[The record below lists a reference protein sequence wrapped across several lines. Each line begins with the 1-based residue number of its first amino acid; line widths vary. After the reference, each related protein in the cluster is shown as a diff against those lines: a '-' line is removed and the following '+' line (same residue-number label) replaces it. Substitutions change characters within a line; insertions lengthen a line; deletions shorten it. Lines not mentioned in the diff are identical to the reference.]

1 MAAIRI
7 TNKRRKALVG
17 MAFIAPWIIGFFIFA
32 LRPMIYALFLSFQKV
47 KVTPLGI
54 KTEYVGWDNYK
65 YAFVSDATFVEKV
78 LHYLREMA
86 LNVPII
92 VTFSLIIALLI
103 NQKIKLRGVFR
114 TIFFLPVII
123 TSGPVINELL
133 SQGVTNIPNIE
144 SYGMFAMV
152 KESLSPAV
160 ASPILFLFKQ
170 IIMVLWFSGVQI
182 LIFLA
187 GLQKV
192 DHSLYEAA
200 RIDGAS
206 PWESFWKLTLPM
218 LKPLVLVN
226 FVYTIVYLSTFA
238 LNELIVMIRLN
249 MFDTLT
255 GFGYATAIAWIYFVL
270 IALVLVIWTAL
281 LGARKG
287 GTVS

>member
-1 MAAIRI
+1 MAAIRM

-17 MAFIAPWIIGFFIFA
+17 TAFVAPWILGFFLFA
-32 LRPMIYALFLSFQKV
+32 LRPMIYSLYLSFQKV

-54 KTEYVGWDNYK
+54 KTDYVGWDNYK

-78 LHYLREMA
+78 LHYLRDMA

-92 VTFSLIIALLI
+92 VTFSLIIAMLI
-103 NQKIKLRGVFR
+103 NQKINFRGVFR

-133 SQGVTNIPNIE
+133 SQGVTTIPNIE
-144 SYGMFAMV
+144 SYGMFALV

-160 ASPILFLFKQ
+160 AGPVMYLFKQ

-192 DHSLYEAA
+192 DHALYEAA

-206 PWESFWKLTLPM
+206 RWEMFWKLTLPM
-218 LKPLVLVN
+218 LMPLVVVN
-226 FVYTIVYLSTFA
+226 FIYTIVYISTFA
-238 LNELIVMIRLN
+238 LNEIIAMIRDN
-249 MFDTLT
+249 MFNTST
-255 GFGYATAIAWIYFVL
+255 GFGYATAIAWIYFLIIAIVL
-270 IALVLVIWTAL
+270 GIWTAL
-281 LGARKG
+281 LRTRK
-287 GTVS
+287 S

>member
-1 MAAIRI
+1 MASIRI
-7 TNKRRKALVG
+7 RMTNKRRKALVG
-17 MAFIAPWIIGFFIFA
+17 TAFISPWIIGFFIFA
-32 LRPMIYALFLSFQKV
+32 LRPMIYSLYLSFQKV

-54 KTEYVGWDNYK
+54 KTNYVGWDNYK
-65 YAFVSDATFVEKV
+65 YAFVSDTTFVEKV

-103 NQKIKLRGVFR
+103 NQKIKMRGIFR

-144 SYGMFAMV
+144 SYSMFEMV
-152 KESLSPAV
+152 KQSLTPAV
-160 ASPILFLFKQ
+160 ANPIMYLFKQ

-206 PWESFWKLTLPM
+206 PWEAFWKLTLPM
-218 LKPLVLVN
+218 LMPLVLVN
-226 FVYTIVYLSTFA
+226 FIYTIVYISTFA
-238 LNELIVMIRLN
+238 LNEIIVMIKDN
-249 MFDTLT
+249 MFNTTT

-270 IALVLVIWTAL
+270 IAIVLAIWSL
-281 LGARKG
+281 LLRTRK
-287 GTVS
+287 S